1 MATFG
6 LYGQA
11 ELTPLAAF
19 AEGLRELGHRVVFR
33 DHNFW
38 AGEKENFDAIAIFG
52 MRAHGRDI
60 VEYYRAQGKPVIVID
75 HGYLKRVHVM
85 GDYET
90 GYFSVGVGG
99 LGWVPTNAPS
109 TDRFDVINP
118 QITRSKTRLVQ
129 RTALILGQ
137 VPNDATH
144 QMPAHDLATFYECV
158 AEELREYGVKVKY
171 RMHPL
176 DPDRCLPKIDLDETE
191 ELEDAIKSYDFVA
204 CINSNAGLMAIMSG
218 KPCLLWRKSHFDELA
233 YRWPVN
239 LRLLDCP
246 SVTEIKAFLVRLC
259 YAQWTAEEMRAGLPH
274 RYLTSIGAIP

>member
-19 AEGLRELGHRVVFR
+19 AEGLSELGHRVVFR
-33 DHNFW
+33 DHNYW

-52 MRAHGRDI
+52 MRAQGRDI
-60 VEYYRAQGKPVIVID
+60 VEYYKAQHIPVVVID

-90 GYFSVGVGG
+90 GYFSVGIGN
-99 LGWVPTNAPS
+99 LGWVPSNVPS
-109 TDRFDVINP
+109 NDRFNIINP
-118 QITRSKTRLVQ
+118 KIARSKACLGRRV
-129 RTALILGQ
+129 LILGQ

-144 QMPAHDLATFYECV
+144 QMRANDLAAFYERS
-158 AEELREYGVKVKY
+158 AKELEEYGVEVKY

-176 DPDRCLPKIDLDETE
+176 DPDRCLPKIDLDEAE
-191 ELEDAIKSYDFVA
+191 ELEDAIQKYDFVA
-204 CINSNAGLMAIMSG
+204 CINSNAGLMSIMAG
-218 KPCLLWRKSHFDELA
+218 KPCLLWRKAHFDELA

-239 LRLLDCP
+239 LKLLDCP
-246 SVTEIKAFLVRLC
+246 SVAEIRAFLVRLC